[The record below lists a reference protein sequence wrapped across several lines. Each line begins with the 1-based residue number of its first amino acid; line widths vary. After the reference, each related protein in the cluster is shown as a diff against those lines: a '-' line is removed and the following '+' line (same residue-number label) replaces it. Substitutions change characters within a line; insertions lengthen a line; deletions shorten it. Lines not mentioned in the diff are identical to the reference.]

1 MEALKE
7 YFESARGTGIMA
19 TADKE
24 GKVNAAIYSRPH
36 FLEDGSI
43 AFIMRDRLTHHNLQS
58 NPYAAYLFVEEGPGY
73 KGKRLHLRKIREEEN
88 SELIQSLSRRK
99 YANEK
104 EGSRFLVFFKVDKVL
119 PLIGAEDNHQA

>member
-1 MEALKE
+1 MEALKG
-7 YFESARGTGIMA
+7 YFENTRGMGVMA

-36 FLEDGSI
+36 FLEDGTI
-43 AFIMRDRLTHHNLQS
+43 AFIMRERLTHHNLQS

-88 SELIQSLSRRK
+88 SELIQSLSRREYK
-99 YANEK
+99 NEK
-104 EGSRFLVFFKVDKVL
+104 PGSRFLVAFKVDKVL
-119 PLIGAEDNHQA
+119 PLIGAGDEQ